1 MRRRRYLQTT
11 ALALTTGIAG
21 CSEFA
26 ASWDNPASTETAE
39 PTETASP
46 TATAEPTPRD
56 EPRNV
61 DPPLYVDLLPRLQ
74 MKGPDGEGDFGS
86 DNAVFTKVDWE
97 WYLRMRETVPKFG
110 PTGDEAWSF
119 RPSDGNFTRAP
130 SADILKSPVYGT
142 LTATNLLEGEL
153 SLNFGNLSPVLL
165 EQLGLQADEGEREAA
180 RVIDEAILSYQ
191 PRVGY
196 FAGVDTGQVRAAL
209 EENTVVSENPEKE
222 TTLYESVR
230 EDGSAGSR
238 GIFVSDNWERGV
250 VAIQAANYDAK
261 QLAPVGARI
270 AGFGDSSP
278 PATEIES
285 VQWCLDELVDAPVV
299 TAEINGARRKFGVN
313 PHGDRGIE
321 PIEPFDTLMF
331 GMDVSEYA
339 GTVQAIVSAV
349 DGGAPTPDALRDAFE
364 EDTGTYGTTFHPNVS
379 TISGSW

>member
-11 ALALTTGIAG
+11 ALALTSGLAG

-26 ASWDNPASTETAE
+26 ASWDNPASTETAD

-46 TATAEPTPRD
+46 TETAEPTPRD

-61 DPPLYVDLLPRLQ
+61 NAPLFVDLLPRLQ
-74 MKGPDGEGDFGS
+74 MKGPDGEGEFGT

-97 WYLRMRETVPKFG
+97 WYLQMRETVPKFG

-119 RPSDGNFTRAP
+119 RPSQGNFTRAP
-130 SADILKSPVYGT
+130 SADILKSPVF
-142 LTATNLLEGEL
+142 ATIAAANTVETQL
-153 SLNFGNLSPVLL
+153 SLNYANLSPVLL
-165 EQLGLQADEGEREAA
+165 EQLGLQAEKGERETA
-180 RVIDEAILSYQ
+180 RVIDETIVSYQ
-191 PRVGY
+191 PLVGY
-196 FAGVDTGQVRAAL
+196 FIGVDTGQVRAAL
-209 EENTVVSENPEKE
+209 EENTILSENPEKE
-222 TTLYESVR
+222 TTLYQGVQ
-230 EDGSAGSR
+230 EDGSPVKG
-238 GIFVSDNWERGV
+238 GFIVSDNWERGV

-270 AGFGDSSP
+270 AGFDDESP

-339 GTVQAIVSAV
+339 GTVQASVSAV
-349 DGGAPTPDALRDAFE
+349 DGGAPEPDALRDAFE
-364 EDTGTYGTTFHPNVS
+364 EETGTYGTTYHPNVS